1 MTNKY
6 TRATVQPEYHNQ
18 FWNLMQCKAA
28 DIGILSK
35 GESGGF
41 ELPTPAAN
49 ELMNAI
55 TEESVFRKIATRI
68 PVHSVDNHILA
79 KNTTD
84 IATFVPAGGAI
95 PGLDGNADFTILPV
109 ERHKLTAVI
118 KIYTAF
124 VLDAAFP
131 FEHYLTERLGKN
143 FGRAEDKGFITG
155 TGIDEPTG
163 ILNVTGGAETAL
175 TTSTLTYDDVFRL
188 YHSVDKSYRK
198 NAVWLMNDETALH
211 LRTLKDDAGN
221 YLWNAHDNTILG
233 KQIEISEH
241 MPNIGAG
248 AKPIA
253 FGDFKYYWIVDRSA
267 VFVKLIQELY
277 AVTGLL
283 AYLAY
288 EFIDGKLIRKDAV
301 KVIQITE

>member
-1 MTNKY
+1 
-6 TRATVQPEYHNQ
+6 
-18 FWNLMQCKAA
+18 
-28 DIGILSK
+28 
-35 GESGGF
+35 
-41 ELPTPAAN
+41 
-49 ELMNAI
+49 
-55 TEESVFRKIATRI
+55 
-68 PVHSVDNHILA
+68 
-79 KNTTD
+79 
-84 IATFVPAGGAI
+84 
-95 PGLDGNADFTILPV
+95 
-109 ERHKLTAVI
+109 
-118 KIYTAF
+118 
-124 VLDAAFP
+124 
-131 FEHYLTERLGKN
+131 
-143 FGRAEDKGFITG
+143 
-155 TGIDEPTG
+155 
-163 ILNVTGGAETAL
+163 
-175 TTSTLTYDDVFRL
+175 
-188 YHSVDKSYRK
+188 
-198 NAVWLMNDETALH
+198 MNDETALH